1 STATPLVR
9 PIRGEQSNSSLILD
23 DTAILKLYRVIESG
37 ENPDVEMGRRL
48 TELRFAHAPRI
59 GGWGDYR
66 PKDASSSSLAM
77 LQAFVVNEGD
87 VWEVAR
93 AAVDGFLDVAVQS
106 NADAPTVDT

>member
-48 TELRFAHAPRI
+48 TELGFAHAPRI
-59 GGWGDYR
+59 GGWIDYR
-66 PKDASSSSLAM
+66 AKDGSTSSLAM
-77 LQAFVVNEGD
+77 LQAFVVNEGAGWGGERGAGGG
-87 VWEVAR
+87 VPGVR
-93 AAVDGFLDVAVQS
+93 V
-106 NADAPTVDT
+106 